1 MFLDEEDWNDV
12 TIACS
17 SLADKWQQLCAYLGL
32 SIKTIRTIR
41 GNYPNDSAAAWNEA
55 LTLWVLQDY
64 NTRRH
69 GMPSWMTLLK
79 AISKVDQPLFEK
91 LAKEHQT
98 LGMYVCIV
106 SMRMLISV
114 IKSFLLPYM
123 EDCMGCLWFVVM
135 GNTTAYI

>member
-12 TIACS
+12 AIACS

-32 SIKTIRTIR
+32 SIKIIRTIR

-69 GMPSWMTLLK
+69 GMPSWKTLLK

-98 LGMYVCIV
+98 LGMYV
-106 SMRMLISV
+106 RMYV
-114 IKSFLLPYM
+114 
-123 EDCMGCLWFVVM
+123 
-135 GNTTAYI
+135 